1 MKVSLICPVYNEAGH
16 LKEFLE
22 QFDALDLGACPGTG
36 SPIEKEMIFVD
47 DCSRDGSR
55 EILQSYP
62 FKSKVIIES
71 QAVNQGK
78 GAALRRGFALATGD
92 VIGVQDADF
101 EYSMDDLPALLQPL
115 AAGKADVVYGS
126 RFKKSGTQ
134 VHRTFHYLVN
144 RFLTIM
150 SNMLSGLYLTDMET
164 CYKFFRADILKNLKL
179 ETNRFGFEPEVT
191 AKVARLKVRMV
202 EIPVS
207 YFPRNY
213 MEGKKITWKD
223 GVAALRH
230 IVHFNLLAKPSEFIL
245 PGMPKKYI
253 PGGRQWL

>member
-1 MKVSLICPVYNEAGH
+1 MKVSFVCPVYNEAGH

-22 QFDALDLGACPGTG
+22 QFDALDLGTG
-36 SPIEKEMIFVD
+36 PDGAQIEKELIFVD
-47 DCSRDGSR
+47 DCSRDGSP
-55 EILQSYP
+55 EILKSFP
-62 FKSKVIIES
+62 FKSGHKIEF
-71 QAVNQGK
+71 QPKNQGK
-78 GAALRRGFALATGD
+78 GAALRRGFALASGD

-101 EYSMDDLPALLQPL
+101 EYAMDDVPALLPPL

-134 VHRTFHYLVN
+134 VHRTFHYLIN
-144 RFLTIM
+144 RLLTIM

-202 EIPVS
+202 EIPIS

-230 IVHFNLLAKPSEFIL
+230 IVYFNMFCKPADFVL
-245 PGMPKKYI
+245 PTMPKKYI

>member
-1 MKVSLICPVYNEAGH
+1 MKVSLVCPVYNEAGH

-22 QFDALDLGACPGTG
+22 QFDALDLGVAANGRK
-36 SPIEKEMIFVD
+36 IEKELVFVD

-55 EILQSYP
+55 DILKSFP
-62 FKSKVIIES
+62 FKSAHKIEF
-71 QAVNQGK
+71 QDVNQGK

-101 EYSMDDLPALLQPL
+101 EYSMDDLPGLLTPL
-115 AAGKADVVYGS
+115 AAGKADIVYGS

-134 VHRTFHYLVN
+134 VHRTFHYLIN
-144 RFLTIM
+144 RLLTIM

-164 CYKFFRADILKNLKL
+164 CYKFFRAEILKNLKL

-202 EIPVS
+202 EIPIS

-230 IVHFNLLAKPSEFIL
+230 IVHFNIFCKPQDFIL
-245 PGMPKKYI
+245 PAMPKKYI
-253 PGGRQWL
+253 PAGTQWL

>member
-1 MKVSLICPVYNEAGH
+1 LKVSLVCPVYNEAAH
-16 LKEFLE
+16 LKDFLD
-22 QFDALDLGACPGTG
+22 QFDALDLGVSPDGT
-36 SPIEKEMIFVD
+36 PIEKEMVFVD

-55 EILQSYP
+55 DILTSYP
-62 FKSKVIIES
+62 FKSAHKIEL
-71 QAVNQGK
+71 QANNQGK
-78 GAALRRGFALATGD
+78 GAALRRGFAIATGD

-101 EYSMDDLPALLQPL
+101 EYSMDDIPALLQPL

-134 VHRTFHYLVN
+134 VHRTFHYLIN
-144 RFLTIM
+144 RLLTIL

-230 IVHFNLLAKPSEFIL
+230 IVHFNMFCKPQDFIL
-245 PGMPKKYI
+245 ATMPKKYI